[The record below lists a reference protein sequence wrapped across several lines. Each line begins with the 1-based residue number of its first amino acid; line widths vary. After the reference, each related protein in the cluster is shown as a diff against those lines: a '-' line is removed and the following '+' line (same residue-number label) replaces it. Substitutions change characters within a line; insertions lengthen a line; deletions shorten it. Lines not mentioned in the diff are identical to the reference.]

1 MNDGAR
7 VLALLSAAAFDPILG
22 MSYARYPLASCNF
35 SSREMLHAIG
45 RVDGCSARTFR
56 KRSISATGS
65 TLLTVRETR
74 PWYMVHGPWY
84 GMWCMV
90 YGTSPTKHVHAH
102 S

>member
-45 RVDGCSARTFR
+45 RVCLCRLAG
-56 KRSISATGS
+56 
-65 TLLTVRETR
+65 
-74 PWYMVHGPWY
+74 
-84 GMWCMV
+84 
-90 YGTSPTKHVHAH
+90 
-102 S
+102 